1 MEGGELF
8 QRIHECPDGD
18 GAGAFNERGIFSI
31 VLVFQF
37 VSIFCL
43 NSRSCS
49 NNVQHLFGC

>member
-31 VLVFQF
+31 VLVF
-37 VSIFCL
+37 
-43 NSRSCS
+43 
-49 NNVQHLFGC
+49 